1 MTNYRVSCALAA
13 LALTAV
19 SSGCDCGGAVR
30 RTFPKIEVLDDM
42 GADRSTLD
50 FGQVQLNTTS
60 TARIRIRN
68 GGSAVLNLSAATFSN
83 MKFGNGEMLPM
94 AIEQNGERM
103 FAFTFKPT
111 EPDLR
116 ETGTVSLT
124 TDDPSR
130 PMVQITFFGTGI
142 AAVATVM
149 PRTLD
154 FGEVYVAE
162 DKSLDVTITNAGSNA
177 LEITNATL
185 TPAMPAGLTANL
197 APLRTTLMA
206 GASATTSLRFAP
218 TATGDLSATLDVT
231 LGGGLDP
238 LRVNVRGKAIEAV
251 PKICFKFDDSPME
264 SCADRT
270 NTMLNFPFGSLCDN
284 RLFPPDGGARCNA
297 GDGGTVASSRSGRL
311 YVRNE
316 GNTPVSYAFTMN
328 LLAGGRCDA
337 GTAIDFEFS
346 NAPSPDAGRFS
357 VPTFKLPNQVTD
369 PRGQLGW
376 EAPPVT
382 VTYRPTSRCRDD
394 GSDQVQIFW
403 SRQGEPIGAATRQ
416 PQAAVLIL
424 NGQSL
429 LPRGVVSDINISLSG
444 QVTSVTQSYN
454 GLSNIGDAP
463 LTIRT
468 AQLWQAMFLA
478 DGGTGTE
485 PFEECLPGA
494 GGACRFFWWST
505 PPTLPTTLAGTTQP
519 NMPVTRA
526 LGQIGF
532 GQQDGG
538 TLAPQVGTAYRVF
551 AVFETDDPYGA
562 PCPYPTSG
570 SCVISTLRGIAQ

>member
-1 MTNYRVSCALAA
+1 MNSRFLSALAV
-13 LALTAV
+13 LV
-19 SSGCDCGGAVR
+19 VVSGCDCGGSVK
-30 RTFPKIEVLDDM
+30 RTFAKIEVLDDM
-42 GADRSTLD
+42 GADRSTID

-60 TARIRIRN
+60 TARIRIRSS
-68 GGSAVLNLSAATFSN
+68 GTAPLNITAAAFTN
-83 MKFGNGEMLPM
+83 MKFGNGEMLPITLSPN
-94 AIEQNGERM
+94 AEQM
-103 FAFTFKPT
+103 YAFTFKPT

-116 ETGTVSLT
+116 EMGTVTLT
-124 TDDPSR
+124 TDDPQR
-130 PMVQITFFGTGI
+130 PMVQITLFGTGI

-162 DKSLDVTITNAGSNA
+162 DKSLDVTITNAGSNT
-177 LEITNATL
+177 LDVTNAAL
-185 TPAMPAGLTANL
+185 NPASPAGLSGDLT
-197 APLRTTLMA
+197 PLK
-206 GASATTSLRFAP
+206 TSLNAGGTAKATLKFAP
-218 TATGDLSATLDVT
+218 TMTGDLSATIDIT

-251 PKICFKFDDSPME
+251 PKVCFKFDDSPME
-264 SCADRT
+264 SCADRAT
-270 NTMLNFPFGSLCDN
+270 TMLQFPFGSLCDN
-284 RLFPPDGGARCNA
+284 RLFPPDGGQRCNSA
-297 GDGGTVASSRSGRL
+297 DGGSAASSRSGRL

-316 GNTPVSYAFTMN
+316 GNTPVQYAFNLN

-337 GTAIDFEFS
+337 GTGIDFEFS
-346 NAPSPDAGRFS
+346 NAPSPDAGRFMVS
-357 VPTFKLPNQVTD
+357 TAKLPNQVSD
-369 PRGQLGW
+369 PKPW
-376 EAPPVT
+376 ETAPVN

-394 GSDQVQIFW
+394 AADQVQIFW
-403 SRQGEPIGAATRQ
+403 TRQGEPIGNATRQ
-416 PQAAVLIL
+416 PQAIVMVL

-429 LPRGVVSDINISLSG
+429 LPRGVTSDLNISLSG
-444 QVTSVTQSYN
+444 QVTSVTQNYN

-468 AQLWQAMFLA
+468 AQIWQASFLA

-505 PPTLPTTLAGTTQP
+505 PPTLPTTLAGATTP
-519 NMPVTRA
+519 SMPVNRV

-538 TLAPQVGTAYRVF
+538 TVAPQVGTPYRVF
-551 AVFETDDPYGA
+551 AVFETDDPYGS
-562 PCPYPTSG
+562 PCPYPTTG
-570 SCVISTLRGIAQ
+570 SCVISNLRAIAQ

>member
-1 MTNYRVSCALAA
+1 MTNFRFSVGLLVLAA
-13 LALTAV
+13 F
-19 SSGCDCGGAVR
+19 SSACDCGGAVR
-30 RTFPKIEVLDDM
+30 RTFPKLEVLDDM

-50 FGQVQLNTTS
+50 FGQVQLNSTA
-60 TARIRIRN
+60 TARIRMRN
-68 GGSAVLNLSAATFSN
+68 AGTAVLNLSAATFSN
-83 MKFGNGEMLPM
+83 PKFGLGETLPL

-116 ETGTVSLT
+116 EMGTVTLT
-124 TDDPSR
+124 TDDPNR
-130 PMVQITFFGTGI
+130 ATVQLTLFGTGI

-154 FGEVYVAE
+154 FGEVYVNE

-177 LEITNATL
+177 LEITNAAL
-185 TPAMPAGLTANL
+185 TPAAPAGLTANL
-197 APLRTTLMA
+197 TPLQTTLNA
-206 GASATTSLRFAP
+206 GASATTSFRFAP

-238 LRVNVRGKAIEAV
+238 LRVTVRGKAIEAV

-264 SCADRT
+264 GCADRA
-270 NTMLNFPFGSLCDN
+270 NTMLQFPFGSLCDN
-284 RLFPPDGGARCNA
+284 RLYPADGGVRCTGA
-297 GDGGTVASSRSGRL
+297 DGGVVASSRAGRL

-316 GNTPVSYAFTMN
+316 GNTPVSYSFTVN

-337 GTAIDFEFS
+337 GVGVDFEFS
-346 NAPSPDAGRFS
+346 NAPSPDAGRFN
-357 VPTFKLPNQVTD
+357 VPTFKLPNLVTD

-376 EAPPVT
+376 EAPPVN
-382 VTYRPTSRCRDD
+382 VVYRPTSRCRDD
-394 GSDQVQIFW
+394 GADQVQIFW
-403 SRQGEPIGAATRQ
+403 SRQNEPIGAATRQ

-424 NGQSL
+424 TGQSL
-429 LPRGVVSDINISLSG
+429 LPRGVTSDINITLSG
-444 QVTSVTQSYN
+444 QVTSVTQGYN

-463 LTIRT
+463 LTIRA
-468 AQLWQAMFLA
+468 AQLWQAMFLP

-494 GGACRFFWWST
+494 GGACRFFWWAT
-505 PPTLPTTLAGTTQP
+505 PPTLPTTLGGTPQP
-519 NMPVTRA
+519 NMPVSRV

-538 TLAPQVGTAYRVF
+538 TVAPQVGTAYRIY

>member
-1 MTNYRVSCALAA
+1 MTNSRFFVGLLVLAVTPA
-13 LALTAV
+13 
-19 SSGCDCGGAVR
+19 CDCGTAVR
-30 RTFPKIEVLDDM
+30 RTFPKLEILDDQ

-50 FGQVQLNTTS
+50 FGQVQLNSTA
-60 TARIRIRN
+60 TARIRMRN
-68 GGSAVLNLSAATFSN
+68 AGTAVLNLSAATFAN
-83 MKFGNGEMLPM
+83 QKFGLGETLPVT
-94 AIEQNGERM
+94 IEQNGEHM

-116 ETGTVSLT
+116 EMGTVTLT

-130 PMVQITFFGTGI
+130 PMVQLTLFGTGI

-154 FGEVYVAE
+154 FGEVYVNE
-162 DKSLDVTITNAGSNA
+162 DKSLDLTVTNAGSNA
-177 LEITNATL
+177 LEITNAAL
-185 TPAMPAGLTANL
+185 TPASPPGLTANL
-197 APLRTTLMA
+197 TPLKTTLNA
-206 GASATTSLRFAP
+206 GASATTSFRFAP

-251 PKICFKFDDSPME
+251 PKICFKFDDSPLE
-264 SCADRT
+264 GCADRA
-270 NTMLNFPFGSLCDN
+270 NTMLQFPFGSLCDN
-284 RLFPPDGGARCNA
+284 RLFPADGGVRCTG
-297 GDGGTVASSRSGRL
+297 GDGGVLASSRSGRL
-311 YVRNE
+311 SVRNE

-337 GTAIDFEFS
+337 GVGIDFEFS
-346 NAPSPDAGRFS
+346 NAPSADAGRFN
-357 VPTFKLPNQVTD
+357 VPTFKLPNAVTD

-394 GSDQVQIFW
+394 GADQVQIFW
-403 SRQGEPIGAATRQ
+403 TRQNEPIGAATRQ

-424 NGQSL
+424 TGQSL
-429 LPRGVVSDINISLSG
+429 LPRGVTSDLNITLSG
-444 QVTSVTQSYN
+444 QVTSVNQSYN

-463 LTIRT
+463 LTIRA

-478 DGGTGTE
+478 DGGTGAE

-494 GGACRFFWWST
+494 GGACRFFWWAT
-505 PPTLPTTLAGTTQP
+505 PPTLPTTLAGTPQP
-519 NMPVTRA
+519 NMPVSRP
-526 LGQIGF
+526 LGQIAF

-538 TLAPQVGTAYRVF
+538 VAAQVGTPYRIF
-551 AVFETDDPYGA
+551 AVFETDDPYGS

-570 SCVISTLRGIAQ
+570 SCVISTLRAIAQ